1 MFLRSLHLPILLA
14 ALLVLGAGQARAE
27 MIDFNYHWSVVP
39 SSIITG
45 NSGNTGSV
53 NVAAAP
59 DPSSPVQA
67 VLNSSTFTFIPGA
80 NVTTSSTAGGTIPP
94 DVYDTNFSMKL
105 SLTDSKS
112 NQSGDL
118 TFAANL
124 QGTLTQTTSNL
135 QISFQD
141 PLTKSISL
149 GGNVYTVTINPAM
162 FDAPAPTNT
171 APKQIYANVTVAS
184 VPEPS
189 GLVLGA
195 TAVLGLAGRRWLRRR
210 RSSVGRISNP
220 SCLGTV

>member
-1 MFLRSLHLPILLA
+1 MFLRTLRLPILLT

-27 MIDFNYHWSVVP
+27 MIDFTYHWSVVP
-39 SSIITG
+39 SAIITG
-45 NSGNTGSV
+45 NPGNTGSV
-53 NVAAAP
+53 NVAAWP
-59 DPSSPVQA
+59 DPSTPVQA
-67 VLNSSTFTFIPGA
+67 VLNSSTFTFIPAA

-94 DVYDTNFSMKL
+94 DVYDTTFSMKL
-105 SLTDSKS
+105 TLTDSKS

-135 QISFQD
+135 QVSFQD

-149 GGNVYTVTINPAM
+149 GGNLYTVTINPAM

-171 APKQIYANVTVAS
+171 APKQIFANVTVANA
-184 VPEPS
+184 PEPS

-195 TAVLGLAGRRWLRRR
+195 TAILGLAGRRWLRRR
-210 RSSVGRISNP
+210 YGRPSGSASV
-220 SCLGTV
+220 